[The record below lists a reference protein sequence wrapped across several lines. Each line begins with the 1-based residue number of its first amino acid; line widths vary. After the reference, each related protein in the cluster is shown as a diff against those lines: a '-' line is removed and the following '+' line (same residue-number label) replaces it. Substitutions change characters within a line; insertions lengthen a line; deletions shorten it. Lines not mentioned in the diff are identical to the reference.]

1 MNCSKALKIISLVV
15 DGEATEFQKTLL
27 DFHLLGCSS
36 CRKAMIMSRDISEI
50 AGNLPAPTLPENIE
64 RNIREMLRTRAD
76 IKHSEH
82 RFRSSFLAIPAAA
95 ALLIF
100 AFTVLPPS
108 NGPESIAEPRS
119 IGITVFESKNS
130 DMQVSLKSGTRTAP
144 LSGYSRQAS
153 LISF

>member
-1 MNCSKALKIISLVV
+1 MNCSKALKVISLVI
-15 DGEATEFQKTLL
+15 DGEATEFQRTLL

-36 CRKAMIMSRDISEI
+36 CRKAIRMSRDISRI
-50 AGNLPAPTLPENIE
+50 AGNLPSPMLPVNLEN
-64 RNIREMLRTRAD
+64 NVREMLRTRAD

-82 RFRSSFLAIPAAA
+82 RFHGTYLTIPAAA

-100 AFTVLPPS
+100 TFTVLPHS
-108 NGPESIAEPRS
+108 TGPESITEPQS
-119 IGITVFESKNS
+119 ICMTEFESKNS
-130 DMQVSLKSGTRTAP
+130 DMQVSLKSGIRTAP